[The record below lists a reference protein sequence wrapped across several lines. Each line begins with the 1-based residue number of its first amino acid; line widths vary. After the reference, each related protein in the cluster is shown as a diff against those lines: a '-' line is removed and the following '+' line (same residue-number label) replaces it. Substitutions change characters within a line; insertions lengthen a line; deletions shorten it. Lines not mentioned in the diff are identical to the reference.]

1 MGKIPIT
8 KEKPFIILLLG
19 QSGAGKGTQSRML
32 AEHFPKICPD
42 RKVLRFATGNE
53 VRALA
58 KEDSHAGKIAR
69 ERNSR
74 GELQPLE
81 WAVTFWTNFLWKNY
95 TGEEYIIF
103 DGAPRRVDEALRL
116 QSLLADFYK
125 IPIVAVHIMISDDE
139 ALRRI
144 VERHAKENRDETAN
158 SEAIR
163 NKLRWYHDDVLPA
176 VAHMKQEDAFTVI
189 EVDGN
194 QSKQDVFEAII
205 SQIF

>member
-1 MGKIPIT
+1 MGKIPVI
-8 KEKPFIILLLG
+8 KEQPFIILLLG

-32 AEHFPKICPD
+32 AEHLAKICPD
-42 RKVLRFATGNE
+42 KKVLRFATGTE

-58 KEDSHAGKIAR
+58 KEDSHAGAIAR

-95 TGEEYIIF
+95 TGQEYIIF
-103 DGAPRRVDEALRL
+103 DGAPRRVDEAHRL

-144 VERHAKENRDETAN
+144 VERHAKENRDETA
-158 SEAIR
+158 SVEAIR
-163 NKLRWYHDDVLPA
+163 NKLLWYHDDVLPA
-176 VAHMKQEDAFTVI
+176 VAHMKREDDFAVI
-189 EVDGN
+189 EVDGH
-194 QSKQDVFEAII
+194 QSKQAVFEAIV
-205 SQIF
+205 SKLF